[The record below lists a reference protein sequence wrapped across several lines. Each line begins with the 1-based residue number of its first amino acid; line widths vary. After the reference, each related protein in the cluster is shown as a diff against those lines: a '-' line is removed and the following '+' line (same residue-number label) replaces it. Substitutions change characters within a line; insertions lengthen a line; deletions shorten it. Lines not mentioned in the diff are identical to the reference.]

1 MRKAPVGRVEILPT
15 AKNKRTS
22 QSLLMGVNPVEPLF
36 SVQFDVFIGRGSI
49 DVQPGLLHCNCPSH
63 TEDGTANELSNQQK
77 TPSFQAFSFFLLPF
91 CQITHKSTP
100 YCASKPDLGND
111 LVRSRDFD
119 NCTGC
124 PIVGIFLN
132 TIVEM
137 GDTARSSPPATSPSP
152 VKSPTK
158 SLTPP
163 ASSPAHHTIPLVA
176 DEVTARESPLLS

>member
-1 MRKAPVGRVEILPT
+1 MCSRVSCIETVPATRKMGPQMSSRT
-15 AKNKRTS
+15 NKR
-22 QSLLMGVNPVEPLF
+22 PPL
-36 SVQFDVFIGRGSI
+36 
-49 DVQPGLLHCNCPSH
+49 
-63 TEDGTANELSNQQK
+63 
-77 TPSFQAFSFFLLPF
+77 FQAFSFFLFPF

-100 YCASKPDLGND
+100 YCASKLNLGND